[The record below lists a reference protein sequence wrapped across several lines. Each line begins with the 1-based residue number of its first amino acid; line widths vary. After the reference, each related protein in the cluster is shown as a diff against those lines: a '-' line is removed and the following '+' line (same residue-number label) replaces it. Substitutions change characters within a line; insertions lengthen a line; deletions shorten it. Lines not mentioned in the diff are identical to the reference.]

1 MVIRGEN
8 DDELTDA
15 RRATPAASAPRSASS
30 NTWTSAARRAGRP
43 PGSCRATEILAAPR
57 AAFGAPTPIG
67 QPRRG
72 AGVALRAAG
81 RPDHRRHRVDDRA
94 VLRRLRSRP
103 ADRRRPALHVPV
115 RDARRRSPRPAARR
129 RHRRRARDADPRH
142 LAGARRIA
150 APRPVSP
157 SKDRAVVHRP
167 RRAEGAS
174 RTSKCTRAAADPRAA
189 AEYAGH
195 HRSRRS
201 TAATCAPRGG
211 PRAVHHRHRAWPGRA
226 RGARALLRPHGRPD
240 PRPGRVGARRVA
252 GQHGRRGARRLW
264 APGAVAAL
272 GRRSAARLRRRHRH
286 GRRGVPQGRAPSAL
300 GPRPDR
306 RPSGAHPRG
315 SADDRSRQPH
325 VPALAGRRA
334 PARGQPRPLRVLR
347 SPRPQPD
354 RQGARAGHRGAA
366 AADHRPLR
374 HVQRHDLPARAGH
387 QGGAGRPPRHR
398 GGPPAR
404 LAGAR
409 SGGDRRGRPR
419 TGRELPP
426 ARARHPPPGRAAQLQ
441 HPRPRAAGA
450 RRRAP
455 ALPRRRSDP
464 ARRSVDEPLLRPRA
478 HGGAGARD
486 GRGPGDAGSPGA
498 AGAGRHEH
506 RARRWRDPVHR
517 CGARVDG
524 TGLMAGRLRGGAR
537 ARRDGRAGDAR
548 AHGQP
553 RQPLRARR
561 SAAVTGGAASFRCS
575 CCGRGAGCTR
585 PSARCTTAGC
595 SSA

>member
-1 MVIRGEN
+1 MIRGEN
-8 DDELTDA
+8 DDELPA
-15 RRATPAASAPRSASS
+15 LVELRRPRSAPRSASS

-43 PGSCRATEILAAPR
+43 PASCRATEILA
-57 AAFGAPTPIG
+57 
-67 QPRRG
+67 
-72 AGVALRAAG
+72 
-81 RPDHRRHRVDDRA
+81 
-94 VLRRLRSRP
+94 
-103 ADRRRPALHVPV
+103 
-115 RDARRRSPRPAARR
+115 
-129 RHRRRARDADPRH
+129 RHRRRVRRDRRRLAAPTQRRRRATRCPVARSIGVIASTTDPFCGDCDRARLTADGQLFTCLYATRGVDLRGPLR
-142 LAGARRIA
+142 AGATDAELA
-150 APRPVSP
+150 AIIRGVWQARV
-157 SKDRAVVHRP
+157 DRGAEARLAVEGRAVVHRP

-174 RTSKCTRAAADPRAA
+174 RTSKCTRAAVDPRAA
-189 AEYAGH
+189 VEYAGH
-195 HRSRRS
+195 HRSRGS
-201 TAATCAPRGG
+201 SAATCAARGG
-211 PRAVHHRHRAWPGRA
+211 PRAVHHRHRAWHGRA

-300 GPRPDR
+300 EPRPDR

-334 PARGQPRPLRVLR
+334 PARGQPRPLRLLR
-347 SPRPQPD
+347 PPRPQPD
-354 RQGARAGHRGAA
+354 RQGARARHRGAA

-374 HVQRHDLPARAGH
+374 RVQRHDLPARAGH

-455 ALPRRRSDP
+455 ALPRRRS
-464 ARRSVDEPLLRPRA
+464 
-478 HGGAGARD
+478 
-486 GRGPGDAGSPGA
+486 
-498 AGAGRHEH
+498 
-506 RARRWRDPVHR
+506 
-517 CGARVDG
+517 
-524 TGLMAGRLRGGAR
+524 
-537 ARRDGRAGDAR
+537 
-548 AHGQP
+548 
-553 RQPLRARR
+553 
-561 SAAVTGGAASFRCS
+561 
-575 CCGRGAGCTR
+575 R
-585 PSARCTTAGC
+585 PSASKR
-595 SSA
+595 